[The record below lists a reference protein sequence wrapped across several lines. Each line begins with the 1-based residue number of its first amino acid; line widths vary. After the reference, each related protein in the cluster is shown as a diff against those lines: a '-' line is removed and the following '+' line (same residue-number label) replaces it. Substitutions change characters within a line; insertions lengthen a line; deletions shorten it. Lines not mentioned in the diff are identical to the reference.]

1 LVYGAALSQT
11 STLACL
17 DYRGVFSLLED
28 LQGNV
33 NPLLRHN
40 KQSVLDLSL
49 NQMARKFVIK
59 PNQNGIQ
66 DIFMLTL
73 RGSLIRLR
81 IREASD
87 PYLKDA
93 ELSKAMHRIGNKGDI
108 GRRYKNDRVQSS
120 DSEEGIDDVRYM
132 VCDRDVLLKGCMR
145 GEDRVEVEL
154 WLNKN

>member
-1 LVYGAALSQT
+1 
-11 STLACL
+11 
-17 DYRGVFSLLED
+17 
-28 LQGNV
+28 
-33 NPLLRHN
+33 
-40 KQSVLDLSL
+40 
-49 NQMARKFVIK
+49 MARKFVIK
-59 PNQNGIQ
+59 PHQNGIQ

-87 PYLKDA
+87 PDLKDA

-108 GRRYKNDRVQSS
+108 GRRYNNDRVQSS

-154 WLNKN
+154 WLSKN